1 MLGKRGANP
10 PLPRNCKRG
19 GLGRSTSG
27 SNSGKVGTPDETKVR
42 RPVLRQQI
50 PRGMMNHVRPSI
62 RVSCFLLFAL
72 CLSSRVFALNN
83 ASTVTGIVVDPTG
96 AVVRGATVDVIAHND
111 KLSTVS
117 TDQQGHFSVSVPG
130 AGSYEIRVSAPGF
143 KTAGTDNLA
152 VRNSEESI
160 QNFTLRLDAL
170 SEEVTVTATATPTL
184 ESHLGAAVSVLGS
197 NQ

>member
-1 MLGKRGANP
+1 
-10 PLPRNCKRG
+10 
-19 GLGRSTSG
+19 
-27 SNSGKVGTPDETKVR
+27 
-42 RPVLRQQI
+42 
-50 PRGMMNHVRPSI
+50 MNHIRPSI

-117 TDQQGHFSVSVPG
+117 TDQQGHYNVSVPG
-130 AGSYEIRVSAPGF
+130 AGSYEIRVSAPAF
-143 KTAGTDNLA
+143 KTAVAESLM
-152 VRNSEESI
+152 VRDSEEGVR
-160 QNFTLRLDAL
+160 NFTLRLDAL

-197 NQ
+197 NQLAGSDEIQEPLRWIPGVQMTQTGQIGGTTALYVRGGNSDAN